1 MVKVFMG
8 LKGSGKTK
16 KLIELVNHAVNEE
29 AGNVICVEYGPKLTY
44 DISHRARLIDAKI
57 YDIEDYSALKGFVSG
72 VYAGNFD
79 ITHIFIDSL
88 YKIAGSDDI
97 AQAEEFVEWLDK
109 FNKEH
114 NVKFTVTISDD
125 EARATDNMKK
135 YF

>member
-1 MVKVFMG
+1 MVNVIVG
-8 LKGSGKTK
+8 QKGSGKTK
-16 KLIELVNHAVNEE
+16 KLIDLVNHAVNEE

-44 DISHRARLIDAKI
+44 DISHKARLIDAKT
-57 YDIEDYSALKGFVSG
+57 YDIADYSALKGFVSG

-88 YKIAGSDDI
+88 YKIAGNDDI
-97 AQAEEFVEWLDK
+97 AQAEEFVAWLDK

-114 NVKFTVTISDD
+114 GVKFTVTISDD
-125 EARATDNMKK
+125 EARATEELKK